1 MSCSSSFDDVAAVA
15 VAVAAQVQRQQ
26 LEDVAFVGHPLA
38 NTCHMS
44 CLLHALVALVAVAVA
59 LVAVVAGSK
68 LCVNYKE
75 LFAAAVAAASV
86 DDYDVAVVLR

>member
-1 MSCSSSFDDVAAVA
+1 MSCNSSFDDVAVA
-15 VAVAAQVQRQQ
+15 AVAAQVQRQQ

-38 NTCHMS
+38 NTCHVS
-44 CLLHALVALVAVAVA
+44 CLLHALVALVTVAVAV
-59 LVAVVAGSK
+59 VAVVAGSK

-75 LFAAAVAAASV
+75 LFAVAVAAAAASV